1 MKKIICTALMLASLY
16 INAQK
21 NTLLDQGFWKNNP
34 DLTAVKAEIEKGNSP
49 SQLNPMAF
57 DAVVM
62 AINSDASLETIK
74 YLIDQPGNSVKKTTH
89 DARIYLH
96 WAANKGNND
105 LVNYLI
111 EKGSDI
117 NLEDSHGTTPLVFAT
132 GSGQANTALYD
143 AFFKAGLD
151 PKKKY
156 RDGANLLLL
165 TIASD
170 KDLRL
175 TNYFI
180 TKGMSLKD
188 VDKNGNTAF
197 NYAAR
202 SGNIPFLKTL
212 LEKGVKYTDNA
223 LINAAQGSR
232 RNANTIEVYQ
242 YLVGDLKIKPTA
254 KTPTG
259 QTVLHLLANKDK
271 QAPIVT
277 YFLEKG
283 VDANSADEDGN
294 TAFMIASSGR
304 DIQLLE
310 TLLPK
315 VKNINT
321 TNSKGESALTQAVKN
336 SNPEVVTF
344 LLSKGADV
352 KIKDKEGNSLANYLV
367 DSYRAPRGGMPGGP
381 QRGDDFG
388 DKLALLQKNG
398 LDFTAKQKDGNTIY
412 HTAIVKNDLTL
423 LKKIAD
429 LKVDVNAQNKEGVT
443 VLQKAAMLS
452 KDDAIL
458 KYLLSIGAKKEIK
471 TEFDETAFDL
481 AKENELLKKN
491 GVSIDF
497 LK

>member
-1 MKKIICTALMLASLY
+1 MKKVILTALMLTSLF

-21 NTLLDQGFWKNNP
+21 NNLLEQSFWKSNP
-34 DLTAVKAEIEKGNSP
+34 DITTVKSEIEKGNNP

-57 DAVVM
+57 DPVVV

-74 YLIDQPGNSVKKTTH
+74 FLIEQPGNSVKKLTH

-96 WAANKGNND
+96 WASSKGNLE
-105 LVNYLI
+105 LVQYLI

-132 GSGQANTALYD
+132 GSGQATTALYD
-143 AFFKAGLD
+143 LYFKAGLD

-165 TIASD
+165 TVAND
-170 KDLRL
+170 KDLKL
-175 TNYFI
+175 STYFA

-188 VDKNGNTAF
+188 VDQNGNTAF
-197 NYAAR
+197 DYAAR
-202 SGNIPFLKTL
+202 SGNIALLKTL
-212 LEKGVKYTDNA
+212 LEKGVKYTNNA
-223 LINAAQGSR
+223 LLNAGQGSR

-242 YLVGDLKIKPTA
+242 YLVDDLKIKPTA
-254 KTPTG
+254 KTQSG
-259 QTVLHLLANKDK
+259 QTLLHLLATKEK
-271 QAPIVT
+271 QAPIVK
-277 YFLEKG
+277 YFLDKG
-283 VDANSADEDGN
+283 VDANIADEDGN
-294 TAFMIASSGR
+294 TAFMIASGGK

-315 VKNINT
+315 IKNINS
-321 TNSKGESALTQAVKN
+321 TNTKGETALTQTVKY
-336 SNPEVVTF
+336 SSAEVVTF
-344 LLSKGADV
+344 LLNNKAD
-352 KIKDKEGNSLANYLV
+352 IRIIDKEGNNLANYLV
-367 DSYRAPRGGMPGGP
+367 DAYRAPRGGMNGGAP
-381 QRGDDFG
+381 KDDFG
-388 DKLALLQKNG
+388 DKLALLQKSG
-398 LDFTAKQKDGNTIY
+398 LDFTAKQKGGNTIY
-412 HTAIVKNDLTL
+412 HTAIIKNDLAL
-423 LKKIAD
+423 LKKLAPLNI
-429 LKVDVNAQNKEGVT
+429 DVNAQNKEGIT

-452 KDDAIL
+452 KNDEIL

-471 TEFDETAFDL
+471 TDFDETAFDL